1 MPKEDDD
8 LNILIDDN
16 ENLDEDKNTT
26 EEPAIIIK
34 DDNDDSDELINLGD
48 ISNND
53 NITNE
58 DTIDTSELPAL
69 QKEEAKNNHVAV
81 IDNTNLK
88 IIVINDRGGVGKSTV
103 AQQIIAPY
111 LFSTSGNKKVP
122 YYSLESKDEGFTETN
137 IIIPTYMEVKKETF
151 DNLFI
156 NLFSRNESSIFDI
169 GCEKTS
175 ETVLHSLV
183 NTGLIYGVDLFVIP
197 LTNGK
202 KEANAVKKIYE
213 FIKHYNVGA
222 KFLFV
227 LNKVRS
233 GYTYEESCLHFIDF
247 LGDRDSIAD
256 STPGVIKDF
265 DKNDAANIIHLY
277 EDNCINYSVREGL
290 TVFEIA
296 FTNIEQTTNNLK
308 NALAIGDVQNIKL
321 LSYRKKEFEKCRTFY
336 NNCIE
341 PSLQKIDRILSN

>member
-1 MPKEDDD
+1 MPDDD
-8 LNILIDDN
+8 LQILIDNEEDEETIIETQEDNIDSLIIDSEDKEILTNQESSSEEENNTEIDMAELPELKN
-16 ENLDEDKNTT
+16 ENVQKN
-26 EEPAIIIK
+26 
-34 DDNDDSDELINLGD
+34 SDI
-48 ISNND
+48 
-53 NITNE
+53 
-58 DTIDTSELPAL
+58 
-69 QKEEAKNNHVAV
+69 AV
-81 IDNTNLK
+81 IDNSNLK
-88 IIVINDRGGVGKSTV
+88 ILVVNDRGGVGKSTV

-111 LFSTSGNKKVP
+111 LFSVSGNKKVP

-137 IIIPTYMEVKKETF
+137 IIIPSYMEVKKETF

-156 NLFSRNESSIFDI
+156 SLFSRNESSIFDI

-175 ETVLHSLV
+175 ETVLNSLV

-213 FIKHYNVGA
+213 FIKHHNVGA

-227 LNKVRS
+227 LNKVRN

-247 LGDRDSIAD
+247 LGDRNFIAD

-265 DKNDAANIIHLY
+265 ATEDAANIIYLY

-296 FTNIEQTTNNLK
+296 FTNIETTTTNLK
-308 NALAIGDVQNIKL
+308 QALSTGDVENIKL
-321 LSYRKKEFEKCRTFY
+321 LSYRKKEFEKCKAFY
-336 NNCIE
+336 FNCIE
-341 PSLQKIDRILSN
+341 PSLQKLDTILSN